1 MTGHFPDLFVRQV
14 MHAASLRD
22 DVTDEFMALLEPA
35 FLVGLV
41 RITVKHAG
49 PSLAVGSHLNGPG
62 ILEFRSVVCQNDP
75 GLTRVRSTAQMMPVT
90 RAETTV

>member
-22 DVTDEFMALLEPA
+22 DVTDEFMSLLEPA

-49 PSLAVGSHLNGPG
+49 TP
-62 ILEFRSVVCQNDP
+62 
-75 GLTRVRSTAQMMPVT
+75 
-90 RAETTV
+90 